1 MEPFEQLALIAPE
14 HYAMATLYGL
24 LILFVSCMLGFLFP
38 KKDRTY
44 TKPRK

>member
-1 MEPFEQLALIAPE
+1 MEPFEQLALIATE
-14 HYAMATLYGL
+14 SYLTITMYGCAL
-24 LILFVSCMLGFLFP
+24 LFACCLLGFLFP

>member
-14 HYAMATLYGL
+14 HYAMATMYGCAL
-24 LILFVSCMLGFLFP
+24 LFACCMLGFLFP
-38 KKDRTY
+38 KKDSTY